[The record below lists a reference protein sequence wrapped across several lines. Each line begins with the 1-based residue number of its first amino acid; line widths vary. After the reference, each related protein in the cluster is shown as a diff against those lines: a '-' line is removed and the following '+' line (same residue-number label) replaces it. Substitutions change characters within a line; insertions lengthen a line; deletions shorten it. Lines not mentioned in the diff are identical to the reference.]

1 MKNMMKTIAMLS
13 LSACVLVGG
22 AVCSFAAES
31 TSHYSA
37 NILYHQADDCEGT
50 ARAEIVVQFSSPYGA
65 TNVYTICAE
74 CGDVNGKSGLTKV
87 NNATANFGGLEVYQ
101 GRLDNGERVMTVSCL
116 NSEYE
121 AMQNVSAS
129 VMLPASSVEGYDLYL
144 VNTDGS
150 ETKLEVSSDGQWAH
164 MDVYMAD
171 GAALIRMVS
180 QS

>member
-22 AVCSFAAES
+22 AVSSFAAES

-87 NNATANFGGLEVYQ
+87 NNATANFGGLE
-101 GRLDNGERVMTVSCL
+101 
-116 NSEYE
+116 YE